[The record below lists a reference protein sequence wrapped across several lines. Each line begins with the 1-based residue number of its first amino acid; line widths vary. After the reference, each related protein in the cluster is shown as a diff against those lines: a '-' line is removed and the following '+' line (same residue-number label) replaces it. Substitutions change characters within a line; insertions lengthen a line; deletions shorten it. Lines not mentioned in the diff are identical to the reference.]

1 MQEVGVLY
9 EPTILRNKRFIIH
22 KDNSGRFM
30 KVEDTSY
37 TDCIG
42 FIAMGLVIKVQR
54 INVPYPGESMAIC
67 ITSHGILILDG
78 EDYQV
83 LDNHYPITE
92 CDEELITEL
101 GFIPKTVR
109 FKS

>member
-9 EPTILRNKRFIIH
+9 EPTILRSKRFIIH
-22 KDNSGRFM
+22 EDNSWGFI
-30 KVEDTSY
+30 KVEDTSFR
-37 TDCIG
+37 DCLG
-42 FIAMGLVIKVQR
+42 FIAMGLRIQVKRIK
-54 INVPYPGESMAIC
+54 VPYPDESMAIC
-67 ITSHGILILDG
+67 ISSHGVLIIDG